1 MKLAMV
7 YFRITADWLPWLDI
21 QEEKIV
27 QEV

>member
-1 MKLAMV
+1 MKPAMV
-7 YFRITADWLPWLDI
+7 YFCIMADWLPWLDI